1 MHKVCEGDSASRLVW
16 VLSHDSYG
24 LSCPIVHD
32 HGVNETWSTYD
43 ERMCY
48 ALVKAWAF
56 ERLRAQHVVLIYIHT
71 YTDPV
76 GQSWPRG
83 QGRRELRGGRR
94 ARHTRHDRVL
104 PAVGARRQEDAEVQE
119 RNAA

>member
-83 QGRRELRGGRR
+83 QLWPTGS
-94 ARHTRHDRVL
+94 
-104 PAVGARRQEDAEVQE
+104 VGAGHRVSRPRGTGSVGPGAQDQ
-119 RNAA
+119 